1 MDKIK
6 ISNEYVRAVFDSDWG
21 GHFLA
26 LQFNHSDLGWVDI
39 FMTEI
44 EPTKSSQ
51 NTPFFSCLTMVPF
64 ANRIR
69 DGVVVGADDRFQFPI
84 NLPEDGPAIH
94 GTGVANNWSVVK
106 HTDTSVVLKYMC
118 ANDQNHY
125 QFEAQLLTSI
135 NNKTLDV
142 ELRLRNLSAHAL
154 PMGLGFHSWFAN
166 IKQSEVRFDH
176 PMHPDFN
183 SPWSLF
189 PSPDFGHLPTTF
201 KPSEFYGLDANFEDW
216 NGRVGVQLGAISTQL
231 DMTVKGAL
239 SEIHMFVEDENDRF
253 CLEPVSHKPGRL
265 NEKLACVEAHKQ
277 ISGTMTLA
285 MEKIK

>member
-1 MDKIK
+1 M
-6 ISNEYVRAVFDSDWG
+6 
-21 GHFLA
+21 
-26 LQFNHSDLGWVDI
+26 
-39 FMTEI
+39 
-44 EPTKSSQ
+44 
-51 NTPFFSCLTMVPF
+51 
-64 ANRIR
+64 
-69 DGVVVGADDRFQFPI
+69 
-84 NLPEDGPAIH
+84 
-94 GTGVANNWSVVK
+94 
-106 HTDTSVVLKYMC
+106 
-118 ANDQNHY
+118 
-125 QFEAQLLTSI
+125 LTSI

-176 PMHPDFN
+176 PTHPDLN

-189 PSPDFGHLPTTF
+189 SSPDFYHLPTTS

-216 NGRVGVQLGAISTQL
+216 NGRVGVQLGAISRQL
-231 DMTVKGAL
+231 DMTAKGTL
-239 SEIHMFVEDENDRF
+239 SEIHVFVEDKNDRF

>member
-84 NLPEDGPAIH
+84 NLY
-94 GTGVANNWSVVK
+94 S
-106 HTDTSVVLKYMC
+106 
-118 ANDQNHY
+118 QN
-125 QFEAQLLTSI
+125 
-135 NNKTLDV
+135 
-142 ELRLRNLSAHAL
+142 L
-154 PMGLGFHSWFAN
+154 PCWFWYWAAYAPLAPKGCP
-166 IKQSEVRFDH
+166 I
-176 PMHPDFN
+176 
-183 SPWSLF
+183 
-189 PSPDFGHLPTTF
+189 
-201 KPSEFYGLDANFEDW
+201 YG
-216 NGRVGVQLGAISTQL
+216 G
-231 DMTVKGAL
+231 
-239 SEIHMFVEDENDRF
+239 
-253 CLEPVSHKPGRL
+253 
-265 NEKLACVEAHKQ
+265 
-277 ISGTMTLA
+277 
-285 MEKIK
+285 